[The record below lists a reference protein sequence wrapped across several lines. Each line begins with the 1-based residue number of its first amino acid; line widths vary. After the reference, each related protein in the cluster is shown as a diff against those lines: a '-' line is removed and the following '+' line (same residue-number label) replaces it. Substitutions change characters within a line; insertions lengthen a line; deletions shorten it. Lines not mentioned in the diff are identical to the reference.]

1 MGGINQFC
9 DAGILKV
16 QCNTVHKAGQNPIMP
31 GPHVGDLFSCLPCS
45 SRIVF
50 VWFSL
55 GQCFNRHDPV
65 VYCFMGYQ
73 SDIGI
78 WYIIL
83 FAPPLPGLWS
93 FSGPGLL
100 TAVRRSRG

>member
-1 MGGINQFC
+1 
-9 DAGILKV
+9 
-16 QCNTVHKAGQNPIMP
+16 
-31 GPHVGDLFSCLPCS
+31 
-45 SRIVF
+45 

-55 GQCFNRHDPV
+55 GLCFNRHDPV
-65 VYCFMGYQ
+65 VYCFIGYQ

-83 FAPPLPGLWS
+83 FAPPLPGLCWS

-100 TAVRRSRG
+100 TTVRRSRGWLLPGESGGGLMGLGALNNLAHEVTAACIALFLWC